1 MTWDALRK
9 SLNGLVNK
17 VNIMNI
23 KQILPEFF
31 GEVRGPK
38 LCLVT
43 FSRFALFISCP
54 GCRLSQKRP
63 ASARHL

>member
-31 GEVRGPK
+31 GEVR
-38 LCLVT
+38 CLTPCSVT
-43 FSRFALFISCP
+43 AICCALFMF
-54 GCRLSQKRP
+54 RLASRQK
-63 ASARHL
+63 

>member
-1 MTWDALRK
+1 MHQVICAQEFQRMTWDALRK

-31 GEVRGPK
+31 GEVR
-38 LCLVT
+38 
-43 FSRFALFISCP
+43 CP
-54 GCRLSQKRP
+54 MPCSAKGCVLRTGHCTGHS
-63 ASARHL
+63 

>member
-31 GEVRGPK
+31 GEVRWPINRCAPVLLQ
-38 LCLVT
+38 LCRGAVL
-43 FSRFALFISCP
+43 A
-54 GCRLSQKRP
+54 
-63 ASARHL
+63 